1 MGQKVNPVGFRIP
14 ASFAW
19 RSRWFAG
26 KKDYSR
32 LVLEDAEI
40 RQFLNERLKLAGL
53 VDVEIERL
61 VAKVKIIL
69 HATRPGVVIGRGG
82 SGIED
87 LKKDLANLLKISDP
101 DKNLDLVIEEVRQP
115 ELSARLIAM
124 RVAGEIE
131 RRLPHRRVVKRSI
144 ERVMI
149 AGAQGVKITLS
160 GRIGGATIGR
170 TEKYSA
176 GTVPLSTIRADIDYA
191 QVPAL
196 TKSGYVGVKVWI
208 YKKEE

>member
-1 MGQKVNPVGFRIP
+1 MGQKVNPVSFRIP

-32 LVLEDAEI
+32 LVLEDAKI
-40 RQFLNERLKLAGL
+40 RKFLNERLKLAGL
-53 VDVEIERL
+53 VGVEIERL

-69 HATRPGVVIGRGG
+69 HVTRPGVVIGRGG

-115 ELSARLIAM
+115 ELAARLVAM
-124 RVAGEIE
+124 RVANEIE

-144 ERVMI
+144 ERVMA

-170 TEKYSA
+170 TEKYSQ